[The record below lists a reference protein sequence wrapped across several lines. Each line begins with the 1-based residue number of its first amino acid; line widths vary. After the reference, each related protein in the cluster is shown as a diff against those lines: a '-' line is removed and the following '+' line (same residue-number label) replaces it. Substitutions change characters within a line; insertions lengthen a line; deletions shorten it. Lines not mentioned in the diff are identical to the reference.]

1 MKNRN
6 KTKRFSQ
13 LYLGIDFIKM
23 PKTLNKFYYGIHYD
37 PSNYAKI
44 IDAIHTAK
52 KSGANALQI
61 FLGDLTHT
69 TLTKKY
75 PFTDDEILS
84 IKKYLK
90 ENNMKMFIHG
100 LLRLNF
106 CFDPNS
112 KRYEWQ
118 QTNLEYDLKM
128 ANKLGAE
135 GVVIHFGYYQTKDQK
150 YNLTKEDCYNNY
162 AKTIEYVL
170 KATKKNNS
178 KSETK
183 IILETSVGKPNTIG
197 GKIQDIDEVYKRI
210 GTSYKKRVMFCID
223 TCHIFAAG
231 YNIRYPD
238 LFDAYMNEWD
248 KKIGIN
254 KIALFHLNDSE
265 GELGSTINRHISLG
279 NGQIYK
285 DNLAELEYIIHF
297 AKKHNIALITETR
310 TTKSKEEKKM
320 IREMSTNKFPQSKLK
335 QLSNNYRVKQ
345 GGSKKNIK
353 PLCIKIF
360 KEVLAYHEK
369 KVRDGANNSKQTIY
383 RIQSYK
389 KVIATLEHY
398 KKPIYSGENVKG
410 IPSIGKSFQQKIDE
424 IAKTGTLDFYE
435 VIQREKKEHKENYE
449 MNDIIQSFE
458 RIWGVGP
465 QTARKWYAMGI
476 TSVNQIKN
484 ISEKD
489 PTFLTE
495 QQKTGLKYYND
506 LQKKIPRK
514 EIKYFKDILS
524 KSFDKKNIEIEI
536 AGSYRMG
543 KKESS
548 DIDLIFICPDEY
560 RISKCQKMFL
570 EKIKSLGI
578 YKDILVEG
586 KNKFIMIVELPDSN
600 KKFKPHISHQMDII
614 FIKKDELPWYLLY
627 FGSSQSFS
635 RKIRL
640 FASQK
645 GYKLNDKGL
654 FDKKTG
660 RRIPFYPKSEKEIFD
675 FLEYPYVKPENRF

>member
-1 MKNRN
+1 MSN
-6 KTKRFSQ
+6 K
-13 LYLGIDFIKM
+13 
-23 PKTLNKFYYGIHYD
+23 KFYFGIHYD
-37 PSNYAKI
+37 PSNYVKV
-44 IDAIHTAK
+44 IDAIHMAK

-75 PFTDDEILS
+75 PFTDDEIIM

-90 ENNMKMFIHG
+90 ENNMKMFVHG

-118 QTNLEYDLKM
+118 QTNLVYDLKT
-128 ANKLGAE
+128 AHKLGAE
-135 GVVIHFGYYQTKDQK
+135 GVVIHFGYYQTKDKK

-162 AKTIEYVL
+162 AKTVEYVL
-170 KATKKNNS
+170 KATKMIS
-178 KSETK
+178 TK
-183 IILETSVGKPNTIG
+183 IILETSVGKSNTIG
-197 GKIQDIDEVYKRI
+197 GKIQDIAEVYKRI
-210 GTSYKKRVMFCID
+210 GTNFKKRVMFCID

-248 KKIGIN
+248 KKIGID

-265 GELGSTINRHISLG
+265 GELGSTINRHTGLG
-279 NGQIYK
+279 HGQIYK
-285 DNLAELEYIIHF
+285 DNLAELDYIIHF

-310 TTKSKEEKKM
+310 TTRSKEEMKM
-320 IREMSTNKFPQSKLK
+320 IQQMSTNKFPKSMLK
-335 QLSNNYRVKQ
+335 YLSNEKRISI
-345 GGSKKNIK
+345 GGAKKNIK

-369 KVRDGANNSKQTIY
+369 KVRNGVNNSKQIIY
-383 RIQSYK
+383 KILSYK

-398 KKPIYSGENVKG
+398 KKPIYSSENVKG

-449 MNDIIQSFE
+449 MNNIIQSFE
-458 RIWGVGP
+458 KIWGVGP

-476 TSVNQIKN
+476 RSVDEIKD

-489 PTFLTE
+489 PSFLTE
-495 QQKTGLKYYND
+495 QQKIGLKYYRD

-514 EIKYFKDILS
+514 EIKYFKDLLLKLFVNS
-524 KSFDKKNIEIEI
+524 KKDKTKKIPTNIEV

-560 RISKCQKMFL
+560 KISECQKMFL
-570 EKIKSLGI
+570 EKIKSNGM
-578 YKDILVEG
+578 YEDILVDG
-586 KNKFIMIVELPDSN
+586 KNKYILVVKLPGSN
-600 KKFKPHISHQMDII
+600 KKFKPHVSHQMDII
-614 FIKKDELPWYLLY
+614 FIKKNQLPWYLLY
-627 FGSSQSFS
+627 FGSSQSFA

-640 FASQK
+640 YASQK